1 MIGKPLLLTST
12 AEGFFVTGRSGVVET
27 KLFHVKDVATDL
39 VAFAVKLEAADPVE
53 EDFLAHAGFG
63 IGDRFL
69 VGILGPRPC
78 WTTYDRNEWR
88 TGETW
93 GGRGTNET
101 MFLVHGELEQ
111 RWDELESGSVIDV
124 SRFPHG

>member
-1 MIGKPLLLTST
+1 ME
-12 AEGFFVTGRSGVVET
+12 A
-27 KLFHVKDVATDL
+27 KLFQVKDVATHFL
-39 VAFAVKLEAADPVE
+39 AFAVKLMPVNPLA
-53 EDFLAHAGFG
+53 EDFMTHAGFPG
-63 IGDRFL
+63 GEGFL
-69 VGILGPRPC
+69 VGILWPRPC

-101 MFLVHGELEQ
+101 MFLVHGEIEQ
-111 RWDELESGSVIDV
+111 RWDELESGSLIDV

>member
-1 MIGKPLLLTST
+1 M
-12 AEGFFVTGRSGVVET
+12 ET
-27 KLFHVKDVATDL
+27 RLFQVRDVATEL
-39 VAFAVKLEAADPVE
+39 LAFAVKLDPANPL
-53 EDFLAHAGFG
+53 EDDFIAHAGFG
-63 IGDRFL
+63 DGEKLL

-101 MFLVHGELEQ
+101 MFLVHGEIEQ
-111 RWDELESGSVIDV
+111 RWDELESGALIDV
-124 SRFPHG
+124 SRSPHG